1 MVDGSSNLQ
10 VSDSSLLMGEDELR
24 HLAHNLELSR
34 LVAVAGKLR
43 DEGHG
48 IIQTYSPKVFIPLTH
63 LCRDV
68 CHYCI

>member
-48 IIQTYSPKVFIPLTH
+48 IIQT
-63 LCRDV
+63 
-68 CHYCI
+68 